1 MDRKEFEAVLEE
13 AAKQRDCEVVDLKF
27 DDDDN
32 VFEVTL
38 NKHES
43 FVDLADCEFVHRAI
57 LAAFDRNVE
66 DYSLTV
72 SSAGIDSKTADG
84 ILKTIKE

>member
-38 NKHES
+38 DKRNFNTS
-43 FVDLADCEFVHRAI
+43 FCNTSLI
-57 LAAFDRNVE
+57 L
-66 DYSLTV
+66 
-72 SSAGIDSKTADG
+72 
-84 ILKTIKE
+84 

>member
-38 NKHES
+38 DKHEG
-43 FVDLADCEFVHRAI
+43 FVDLADCAFVHRA
-57 LAAFDRNVE
+57 LLVAFDRNVE
-66 DYSLTV
+66 DY
-72 SSAGIDSKTADG
+72 
-84 ILKTIKE
+84 

>member
-38 NKHES
+38 DKHEG
-43 FVDLADCEFVHRAI
+43 FVDLADCELSWHR
-57 LAAFDRNVE
+57 FEDRRRYIENNKR
-66 DYSLTV
+66 
-72 SSAGIDSKTADG
+72 IRIRWK
-84 ILKTIKE
+84 KNR

>member
-38 NKHES
+38 DKRDG

-72 SSAGIDSKTADG
+72 GSAGIDSKTADG